1 VALNGRAQ
9 FPYDSRVS
17 APDPDVAAALGVG
30 PPPTYPDD
38 SPLASKLRR
47 IDGVI
52 GLGEQGVLFG
62 LLVVVVLAATIQA
75 IASKA
80 FDKSLLWSF
89 EVVRAG
95 VFAIALLG
103 AAFAAHHQRNLS
115 MDLVSRRLHARGR
128 LVLRI
133 FLAIFTVMIA
143 VLFLWA
149 GEHLRRQ
156 VMLETH
162 AHVIPMWL
170 VAAMIPL
177 GSLLIIFHSLVQ
189 IVIDVDYLLRGK
201 LPPERERSA
210 H

>member
-1 VALNGRAQ
+1 MYGRAL

-17 APDPDVAAALGVG
+17 SPDPDVARALEGA
-30 PPPTYPDD
+30 PITYPDD
-38 SPLASKLRR
+38 SPMARKLRR
-47 IDGVI
+47 IDAVI
-52 GLGEQGVLFG
+52 GHGEQGILFG
-62 LLVVVVLAATIQA
+62 LLMTVVMAATIQA
-75 IASKA
+75 IASKV

-89 EVVRAG
+89 EIIRAG
-95 VFAIALLG
+95 VFTIALLG

-128 LVLRI
+128 LMLRI
-133 FLAIFTVMIA
+133 VLAVFTMGIA
-143 VLFLWA
+143 VLFFWA

-162 AHVIPMWL
+162 AQVIPMWL

-177 GSLLIIFHSLVQ
+177 GSALIIFHSLVQ

-201 LPPERERSA
+201 LPPERERTG